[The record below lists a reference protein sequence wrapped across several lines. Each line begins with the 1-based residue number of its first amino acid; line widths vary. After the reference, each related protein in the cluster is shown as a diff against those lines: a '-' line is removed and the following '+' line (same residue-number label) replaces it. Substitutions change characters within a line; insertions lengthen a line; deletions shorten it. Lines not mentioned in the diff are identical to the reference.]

1 MSAIRSLFVLYL
13 LDEDC
18 ANLTIPAVGDQ
29 YETQR
34 YVTSRLS
41 RLAPANAVEAL
52 TTPSSERIGDEPI
65 PRVLCTVDWFDP
77 ERGFGFVD
85 VEGQTVQAFIGL
97 DKLEKAGINRAFDGD
112 RLLCDVA
119 KNQKGLYV
127 QTVYSLENSA
137 TEVEEADGMVIRM
150 FRDRK
155 YGFVKIPKKARDAFF
170 HFSIFSKGLP
180 EGFAE
185 GSMCRVEIS
194 PDKTGEGYQVRRFL

>member
-1 MSAIRSLFVLYL
+1 
-13 LDEDC
+13 
-18 ANLTIPAVGDQ
+18 
-29 YETQR
+29 
-34 YVTSRLS
+34 
-41 RLAPANAVEAL
+41 
-52 TTPSSERIGDEPI
+52 
-65 PRVLCTVDWFDP
+65 
-77 ERGFGFVD
+77 VD